1 MSAKRFNTFVLVAS
15 AETSTAVTYA
25 TVLPVGVSIKQL
37 LSVWMNGKSFVM
49 MNGTQVDATELG
61 LCSSEDPSVA
71 VLKVLLG
78 VDIVNAVRL
87 QILPNSYEFVK
98 VEWADQILLRT

>member
-1 MSAKRFNTFVLVAS
+1 M
-15 AETSTAVTYA
+15 AVMYA
-25 TVLPVGVSIKQL
+25 TVLPVGVSIKPL

-49 MNGTQVDATELG
+49 MNGTQVGATELG
-61 LCSSEDPSVA
+61 LYSSEDPSVA